1 MIETPMI
8 KEPMIARVFH
18 LKNTYMSQ
26 KSETVSAPYSVF
38 GYFDGLSMEVY
49 REKDGSLQDAF
60 KDTHLTERGAQEDC
74 DYFDIVGLRRGE
86 KKDSEF
92 WNTRRE
98 PYIFVSCLR
107 FEKAASQLEAMMDE
121 LENEY
126 RAVTYTTLDNSD
138 LVVCTRTDTYKEGY
152 LRAERY
158 YEVLKKHDPDNELRK
173 GFSFMTV
180 SQALLDAIARK
191 RTEQPGAEQEERAEE
206 ELALLKKE
214 LFFCSLKGVV
224 ANWDRVDGF
233 QRELCSALGVPVKR
247 YGMLGSEDVAFLMTV
262 DSKEFLKQF
271 CTGGLL
277 THGNPVYKAALLN
290 IKSDILV
297 LERER

>member
-1 MIETPMI
+1 
-8 KEPMIARVFH
+8 
-18 LKNTYMSQ
+18 
-26 KSETVSAPYSVF
+26 
-38 GYFDGLSMEVY
+38 
-49 REKDGSLQDAF
+49 
-60 KDTHLTERGAQEDC
+60 
-74 DYFDIVGLRRGE
+74 
-86 KKDSEF
+86 
-92 WNTRRE
+92 
-98 PYIFVSCLR
+98 
-107 FEKAASQLEAMMDE
+107 
-121 LENEY
+121 
-126 RAVTYTTLDNSD
+126 
-138 LVVCTRTDTYKEGY
+138 
-152 LRAERY
+152 
-158 YEVLKKHDPDNELRK
+158 
-173 GFSFMTV
+173 MTV